1 MKAPKQRIC
10 PGQLGKYQNGV
21 VERTIKEI
29 GRMARA
35 MMYTAEVPDLASAY
49 CVLQAVDIL
58 NMLPSILQI
67 QPPTLRDSR
76 RISYIIT
83 LLLHWSNFMR
93 LGDSA
98 LCILTL
104 IILTPCAQIF
114 VRPPAFICAAL
125 TIVTVRVTL
134 SGSTVIMARD
144 ANSSS
149 LNYRVIF
156 GIISHAIGLRQAP
169 LSFSD
174 ICCS

>member
-1 MKAPKQRIC
+1 MVPNGPRPLGNYSLLACTTSSAFSTAVRIVFDVC
-10 PGQLGKYQNGV
+10 CIPISL
-21 VERTIKEI
+21 
-29 GRMARA
+29 
-35 MMYTAEVPDLASAY
+35 LAG
-49 CVLQAVDIL
+49 
-58 NMLPSILQI
+58 SILWWIPAVRAPQI

-76 RISYIIT
+76 RISCIIT

-93 LGDSA
+93 LGHSA

-134 SGSTVIMARD
+134 SGSTMIMARD

-149 LNYRVIF
+149 LNHRVIF
-156 GIISHAIGLRQAP
+156 GIIFPCDRAP
-169 LSFSD
+169 TSTSL
-174 ICCS
+174 IL